1 MKILEILYRFR
12 FYIVCTLIFSL
23 TYFFAGC
30 YSTQTYTIPAEDI
43 KIQDEYEIVSLKLKD
58 SSKIKIKDP
67 EARYFPKYK
76 DTANIIVY
84 RVFDTTFFSGN
95 DNPSIKIKQMY
106 HSLDNIQNIKIEK
119 QKFSLGK
126 TLLWTGVAAGITLI
140 VLAVL
145 FKIWFMKT
153 IEGSFKPNWFGF
165 GK

>member
-1 MKILEILYRFR
+1 MKKLEILYRFR
-12 FYIVCTLIFSL
+12 FYIVCILIFSL

-43 KIQDEYEIVSLKLKD
+43 KKHDEYEILTLKLKD
-58 SSKIKIKDP
+58 SSKIKVNDK

-76 DTANIIVY
+76 DTSNIILYKVI
-84 RVFDTTFFSGN
+84 DTTFFSGKY
-95 DNPSIKIKQMY
+95 SVKIKLMY
-106 HSLDNIQNIKIEK
+106 QQLDNIQSIKIEK

-145 FKIWFMKT
+145 FNIWFKKT
-153 IEGSFKPNWFGF
+153 IEGSFKPNEFGF